1 MAEYLTQSRPYAEA
15 IFEIAEQDNSV
26 DSWIKDLALISTS
39 FQDNLIQALID
50 TPDIS
55 QREKAEKFVSIFEGE
70 VSAKTINFL
79 KTLGQ
84 ANRLKIL
91 DNIILNF
98 LELVAKKRNQK
109 NVVVSS
115 AFELESDQLEK
126 IKLAMQ
132 KRLGADIIITSAV
145 DKTLIGGMKISYED
159 QVIDLSLKNKLCL
172 LYTSPS
178 PRDDR

>member
-39 FQDNLIQALID
+39 FQDSLIQALID

-55 QREKAEKFVSIFEGE
+55 QREKAEKFFSIFEGE

-98 LELVAKKRNQK
+98 LELVSKKRNQK

-159 QVIDLSLKNKLCL
+159 QVIDLSLKNKLESL
-172 LYTSPS
+172 KTQL
-178 PRDDR
+178 RN

>member
-115 AFELESDQLEK
+115 AFELELDQLEK

-159 QVIDLSLKNKLCL
+159 QVIDLSLKNKLESL
-172 LYTSPS
+172 KTQL
-178 PRDDR
+178 RN

>member
-26 DSWIKDLALISTS
+26 DSWVKDLALISTS

-132 KRLGADIIITSAV
+132 KRLGADILITSAV

-159 QVIDLSLKNKLCL
+159 QVIDLSLKNKLESL
-172 LYTSPS
+172 KTQL
-178 PRDDR
+178 RN

>member
-109 NVVVSS
+109 NVLVSS

-159 QVIDLSLKNKLCL
+159 QVIDLSLKNKLESL
-172 LYTSPS
+172 KTQL
-178 PRDDR
+178 RN

>member
-79 KTLGQ
+79 KTRGQ

-159 QVIDLSLKNKLCL
+159 QVIDLSLKNKLESL
-172 LYTSPS
+172 KTQL
-178 PRDDR
+178 RN

>member
-39 FQDNLIQALID
+39 FQENLIQALID

-55 QREKAEKFVSIFEGE
+55 HREKAEKFVSIFEGE
-70 VSAKTINFL
+70 VSVKTINFL

-159 QVIDLSLKNKLCL
+159 QVIDLSLKNKLESL
-172 LYTSPS
+172 KTQL
-178 PRDDR
+178 RN

>member
-159 QVIDLSLKNKLCL
+159 QVIDLSLKNKLE
-172 LYTSPS
+172 S
-178 PRDDR
+178 

>member
-159 QVIDLSLKNKLCL
+159 QVIDLSKKNKLESL
-172 LYTSPS
+172 KTQL
-178 PRDDR
+178 RN

>member
-159 QVIDLSLKNKLCL
+159 QVIDLSLKNKLESL
-172 LYTSPS
+172 KSQL
-178 PRDDR
+178 RN

>member
-15 IFEIAEQDNSV
+15 IFEIAEQENSV
-26 DSWIKDLALISTS
+26 DSWIKDLALISAS
-39 FQDNLIQALID
+39 FQENLIQALID

-132 KRLGADIIITSAV
+132 KRLDADIIITSAV

-159 QVIDLSLKNKLCL
+159 QVIDLSLKNKLESL
-172 LYTSPS
+172 KTQL
-178 PRDDR
+178 RN

>member
-55 QREKAEKFVSIFEGE
+55 QKEKAEKFVSIFEGE

-159 QVIDLSLKNKLCL
+159 QVIDLSLKNKLESL
-172 LYTSPS
+172 KTQL
-178 PRDDR
+178 RN

>member
-132 KRLGADIIITSAV
+132 KRLDADILITSAV
-145 DKTLIGGMKISYED
+145 DKALIGGMKISYED
-159 QVIDLSLKNKLCL
+159 QVIDLSLKNKLESL
-172 LYTSPS
+172 KTQL
-178 PRDDR
+178 RN

>member
-55 QREKAEKFVSIFEGE
+55 QREKAGKFVSIFEGE

-159 QVIDLSLKNKLCL
+159 QVIDLSLKNKLESL
-172 LYTSPS
+172 KTQL
-178 PRDDR
+178 RN

>member
-39 FQDNLIQALID
+39 FQDSLIQALID

-91 DNIILNF
+91 DNSILNF

-132 KRLGADIIITSAV
+132 KRLGADILITSAV

-159 QVIDLSLKNKLCL
+159 QVIDLSLKNKLESL
-172 LYTSPS
+172 KTQL
-178 PRDDR
+178 RN

>member
-132 KRLGADIIITSAV
+132 KRLGADIIITYAV

-159 QVIDLSLKNKLCL
+159 QVIDLSLKNKLESL
-172 LYTSPS
+172 KTQL
-178 PRDDR
+178 RN

>member
-15 IFEIAEQDNSV
+15 IFAIAEQDNSV

-39 FQDNLIQALID
+39 FQENLIQALID

-159 QVIDLSLKNKLCL
+159 QVIDLSLKNKLESL
-172 LYTSPS
+172 KTQL
-178 PRDDR
+178 RN

>member
-109 NVVVSS
+109 NVLVSS

-132 KRLGADIIITSAV
+132 KRLDADILITSAV
-145 DKTLIGGMKISYED
+145 DKALIGGMKISYED
-159 QVIDLSLKNKLCL
+159 QVIDLSLKNKLESL
-172 LYTSPS
+172 KTQL
-178 PRDDR
+178 RN

>member
-39 FQDNLIQALID
+39 FQDKLIQALID

-91 DNIILNF
+91 YNIILNF

-159 QVIDLSLKNKLCL
+159 QVIDLSLKNKLESL
-172 LYTSPS
+172 KTQL
-178 PRDDR
+178 RN

>member
-1 MAEYLTQSRPYAEA
+1 MIHQ
-15 IFEIAEQDNSV
+15 IFL
-26 DSWIKDLALISTS
+26 K
-39 FQDNLIQALID
+39 
-50 TPDIS
+50 
-55 QREKAEKFVSIFEGE
+55 EKRQKKFVSIFEGE

-132 KRLGADIIITSAV
+132 KKAW
-145 DKTLIGGMKISYED
+145 
-159 QVIDLSLKNKLCL
+159 C
-172 LYTSPS
+172 
-178 PRDDR
+178 

>member
-70 VSAKTINFL
+70 VSAKTINFM

-159 QVIDLSLKNKLCL
+159 QVIDLSLKNKLESL
-172 LYTSPS
+172 KTQL
-178 PRDDR
+178 RN

>member
-39 FQDNLIQALID
+39 FQDSLIQALID

-115 AFELESDQLEK
+115 AF
-126 IKLAMQ
+126 
-132 KRLGADIIITSAV
+132 DIISFILFAALLLN
-145 DKTLIGGMKISYED
+145 LIICSLINLILAWLLLTFFLLSMED
-159 QVIDLSLKNKLCL
+159 PKPILVQHPLLHQFLIYSLLQ
-172 LYTSPS
+172 S
-178 PRDDR
+178 

>member
-55 QREKAEKFVSIFEGE
+55 QREKVEKFVSIFEGE

-98 LELVAKKRNQK
+98 LELVSKKRNQK

-159 QVIDLSLKNKLCL
+159 QVIDLSLKNKLESL
-172 LYTSPS
+172 KTQL
-178 PRDDR
+178 RN

>member
-159 QVIDLSLKNKLCL
+159 QVIDLSLKK
-172 LYTSPS
+172 
-178 PRDDR
+178 

>member
-132 KRLGADIIITSAV
+132 KRLGADILITSAV

-159 QVIDLSLKNKLCL
+159 QVIDLSLKNKLESL
-172 LYTSPS
+172 KTQL
-178 PRDDR
+178 RN

>member
-26 DSWIKDLALISTS
+26 DSWIKDLALISAS
-39 FQDNLIQALID
+39 FKENLIQALID

-132 KRLGADIIITSAV
+132 NRLGADILITSAV

-159 QVIDLSLKNKLCL
+159 QVIDLSLKNKLESL
-172 LYTSPS
+172 KTQL
-178 PRDDR
+178 RN

>member
-26 DSWIKDLALISTS
+26 DSWIKDLALISAS
-39 FQDNLIQALID
+39 FQENLIQALID

-132 KRLGADIIITSAV
+132 KRLDADIIITSAV

-159 QVIDLSLKNKLCL
+159 QVIDLSLKNKLESL
-172 LYTSPS
+172 KTQL
-178 PRDDR
+178 RN

>member
-26 DSWIKDLALISTS
+26 DGWIKDLALISTS

-79 KTLGQ
+79 NL
-84 ANRLKIL
+84 IYY
-91 DNIILNF
+91 IH
-98 LELVAKKRNQK
+98 
-109 NVVVSS
+109 
-115 AFELESDQLEK
+115 QL
-126 IKLAMQ
+126 LF
-132 KRLGADIIITSAV
+132 
-145 DKTLIGGMKISYED
+145 
-159 QVIDLSLKNKLCL
+159 
-172 LYTSPS
+172 
-178 PRDDR
+178 

>member
-1 MAEYLTQSRPYAEA
+1 MAEYLTQSRTYAEA

-98 LELVAKKRNQK
+98 LELVSKKRNQK

-159 QVIDLSLKNKLCL
+159 QVIDLSLKNKLESL
-172 LYTSPS
+172 KTQL
-178 PRDDR
+178 RN

>member
-26 DSWIKDLALISTS
+26 DSWIKDLALISAS
-39 FQDNLIQALID
+39 FKENLIQALID

-159 QVIDLSLKNKLCL
+159 QVIDLSLKNKLESL
-172 LYTSPS
+172 KTQL
-178 PRDDR
+178 RN

>member
-159 QVIDLSLKNKLCL
+159 QVIDLSLKNKLESL
-172 LYTSPS
+172 RTQL
-178 PRDDR
+178 RN

>member
-84 ANRLKIL
+84 ANMLKIL

-98 LELVAKKRNQK
+98 LELVSKKRNQK

-159 QVIDLSLKNKLCL
+159 QVIDLSLKNKLESL
-172 LYTSPS
+172 KTQL
-178 PRDDR
+178 RK